1 MGWTMEKE
9 HLLLWKFKKRVGE
22 EVSFFW
28 SSPGDEWQSTILP
41 GRRVDLCFLVR
52 CNLIRIKGK
61 IRERGYHLKYRT
73 EVTVCIRNA
82 ETLWAFFQ
90 LGLRMQADWM
100 LTSREEF
107 GRLLPG
113 NCTSPNL
120 KRADHLLHSQPL
132 KNWWLQVTAYY
143 FSQFCEIV
151 LLPLEYSK
159 TTNQK

>member
-1 MGWTMEKE
+1 M
-9 HLLLWKFKKRVGE
+9 
-22 EVSFFW
+22 
-28 SSPGDEWQSTILP
+28 
-41 GRRVDLCFLVR
+41 VR

-151 LLPLEYSK
+151 LLPLARGQGWMEACEVS
-159 TTNQK
+159 TGSSTGSCWQEASFPLPVGLPMWWPGLPPITEFPSSVSRGSR